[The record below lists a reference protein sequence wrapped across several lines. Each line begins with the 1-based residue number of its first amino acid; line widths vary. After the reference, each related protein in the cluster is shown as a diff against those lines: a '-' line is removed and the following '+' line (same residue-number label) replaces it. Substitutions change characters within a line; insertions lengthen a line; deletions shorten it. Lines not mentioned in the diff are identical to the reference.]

1 MKNYKFLI
9 PVVLIIL
16 YIVSLYRLQDIR
28 KTEQQQYDDYIAA
41 AREKREQGILVDTI
55 ANYESALSLKPSL
68 QLYLEIGEFYEES
81 NQTDA
86 AIDWGLGIVSK
97 YPKRKEGYEFLTDLY
112 IESEDN
118 IACYN
123 LYDKMNK
130 RAVKS
135 EYVDNCIKEIEYSF
149 YLKGAYVDVGIYS
162 DGFCPVVDEERMGYT
177 DLTGSMI
184 ISAGYDKVGYF
195 SEGLAPVVDSEGSAY
210 FIDTEGNKKH
220 VVLNVEDVQELTM
233 INEGVFALYN
243 GKSWGYYN
251 LNHKY
256 LFGEYEAVS
265 SIGNGIAAVKES
277 DKWYLIDKSGKK
289 ISDTGYD
296 KVIADEKGVVYRNER
311 IFVQKDNNYYM
322 VDDSGKQIADNTYE
336 DADMFRDETYAAVQ
350 VGGKWGFINKAGE
363 MVIEPQYEEARSFSN
378 GFAAV
383 KYDDMWGFIDEK
395 GNPVIEA
402 QFEGAKDFNTSG
414 CAYVFDGEA
423 WTLLI
428 LYKYNH

>member
-9 PVVLIIL
+9 PVVLIML
-16 YIVSLYRLQDIR
+16 YIVSIYRLQDIR
-28 KTEQQQYDDYIAA
+28 KTEQQQYDDFLAA
-41 AREKREQGILVDTI
+41 AREKREQGVLVDAI
-55 ANYESALSLKPSL
+55 ANYESALNLKPSL

-86 AIDWGLGIVSK
+86 AIDWGLVMVSK
-97 YPKRKEGYEFLTDLY
+97 YPKKKEGYEFLTDLY

-118 IACYN
+118 IACYD

-149 YLKGAYVDVGIYS
+149 YLKGEYTDVGIYS
-162 DGFCPVVDEERMGYT
+162 GGFCPVVDKERMGYT

-277 DKWYLIDKSGKK
+277 DKWYLIDESGKK

-296 KVIADEKGVVYRNER
+296 KVIADEKGVVYRNDR

-322 VDDSGKQIADNTYE
+322 ADKSGKQITDTAYE

-363 MVIEPQYEEARSFSN
+363 MVIEPQYEDARSFSN

-402 QFEGAKDFNTSG
+402 QFEGVKDFNTSG
-414 CAYVFDGEA
+414 CAYVYDGEI